1 MFINTCNTYQRGQ
14 DAKDWSLS
22 EWLLEESGDFCV
34 PGYRHLFNGQLTDDF
49 FDGEIISGQ
58 KRNRL
63 DVRHAFLKNQVSP
76 PSMSTFPSSSSCMN
90 LPKVTLFP
98 SQLTFRVSSSRD
110 PTGVMNTGTSCSC
123 SSGAIA
129 MLVPV
134 AVGGCDGNS
143 RDGSTIPIVARIL
156 SVCGGTGATCVCD
169 VVEVEILEL
178 A

>member
-1 MFINTCNTYQRGQ
+1 
-14 DAKDWSLS
+14 
-22 EWLLEESGDFCV
+22 
-34 PGYRHLFNGQLTDDF
+34 
-49 FDGEIISGQ
+49 
-58 KRNRL
+58 
-63 DVRHAFLKNQVSP
+63 
-76 PSMSTFPSSSSCMN
+76 MSTFPSLSSSSCMN

-98 SQLTFRVSSSRD
+98 SQLTFRVSSSR

-143 RDGSTIPIVARIL
+143 RDGSSGGGDGSTIPIVARIL

-169 VVEVEILEL
+169 VVELEILEL